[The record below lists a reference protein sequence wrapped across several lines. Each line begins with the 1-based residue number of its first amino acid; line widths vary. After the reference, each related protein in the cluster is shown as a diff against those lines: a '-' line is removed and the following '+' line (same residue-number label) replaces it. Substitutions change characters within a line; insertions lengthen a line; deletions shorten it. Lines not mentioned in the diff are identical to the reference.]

1 MISDEARAVLEKVF
15 GYPSFKDGQAQVVE
29 SLLSQRN
36 TLAVMPTGAGK
47 SICYQLPSLLFDG
60 VTLVVSP
67 LIALM
72 KDQVDALGSL
82 GVPATFINSSLKGSE
97 VKQRMLDAAA
107 GRYKLI
113 YVAPERLE
121 AEDFRQLVDKIHVSF
136 IAVDEAHCVSQWGH
150 DFRPSYR
157 KIAPFV
163 QSLPRHPL
171 VGAFTATATPEIKQD
186 IARLLSLQDANTFVT
201 GFNRDNLYFS
211 VLRGENK
218 KEFILDYLAAR
229 PNQPGIIYAA
239 TRKEVDN
246 LYEALQ
252 KNGVACGRYHAG
264 MREAERAQ
272 SQEAFLR
279 DDLLVMV
286 ATNAFGMGID
296 KSNVR
301 FVVHYNMPKNMEAY
315 YQEAGRA
322 GRDGER
328 GECIL
333 LFGPQDILLQKFLI
347 EQSVYSPKRKSHE
360 FAKLQVMADYCHTPQ
375 CLRTYI
381 LNYFGE
387 ADAPKECNNCVN
399 CLDDREAVD
408 ITTQTQMVLSCV
420 VRMKERYG
428 TVMVAE
434 VLKGSKNKKLKSFG
448 LDRLSTYGLMSEM
461 TLQEIK
467 DLIGFLTAEGYLSL
481 TEGKFPLLKLGSRAA
496 AVLRQGETVRRK
508 VQQKQEV
515 KKDDNLFA
523 QLRSLRKEIADRE
536 NIPPYVV
543 FSDATLREMSE
554 RRPADSQSLLRIN
567 GVGEKKLEKYGAHF
581 IDAINAYLQEN

>member
-1 MISDEARAVLEKVF
+1 MLAEARTVLEKVF
-15 GYPSFKDGQAQVVE
+15 GYPAFKGGQADVVE
-29 SLLSQRN
+29 SLLSANN
-36 TLAVMPTGAGK
+36 TLAIMPTGAGK
-47 SICYQLPSLLFDG
+47 SLCYQLPALLFDG
-60 VTLVVSP
+60 VTLVISP

-72 KDQVDALGSL
+72 KDQVDALGEL
-82 GVPATFINSSLKGSE
+82 GVPATLINSSLKVGE
-97 VKQRMLDAAA
+97 LRQRMQDAAN

-121 AEDFRQLVDKIHVSF
+121 AEDFQQLVSNITISF
-136 IAVDEAHCVSQWGH
+136 VAVDEAHCVSQWGH

-163 QSLPRHPL
+163 QSLPKAPL
-171 VGAFTATATPEIKQD
+171 VGAFTATATPEIKLD
-186 IARLLSLQDANTFVT
+186 IAKLLNMQNANTFVT

-218 KEFILDYLAAR
+218 KEFVLDYLAAH
-229 PNQPGIIYAA
+229 PTHSGIIYAS

-246 LYEALQ
+246 LHKALEQ
-252 KNGVACGRYHAG
+252 NGVACGRYHAG
-264 MREAERAQ
+264 MREAERAE

-279 DDLLVMV
+279 DDQLVMV

-333 LFGPQDILLQKFLI
+333 LFGSQDILLQKFLI
-347 EQSVYSPKRKSHE
+347 EQTIYSPKRKSHE
-360 FAKLQVMADYCHTPQ
+360 FAKLQVMTDYCHTSK

-387 ADAPKECNNCVN
+387 NEAPTECANCVN
-399 CLDDREAVD
+399 CLDDREAMD
-408 ITTQTQMVLSCV
+408 ITRQTQMVLSCV
-420 VRMKERYG
+420 VRMKERFG

-434 VLKGSKNKKLKSFG
+434 VLKGSQNKKVKSFG
-448 LDRLSTYGLMSEM
+448 LNQLSTYGLMADQ

-467 DLIGFLTAEGYLSL
+467 DLIGFLTAEGYLCL
-481 TEGKFPLLKLGSRAA
+481 TEGKYPLVNMGSRAA
-496 AVLRQGETVRRK
+496 AVLRQGETVWRK

-515 KKDDNLFA
+515 KQDDSLFA
-523 QLRSLRKEIADRE
+523 ALRKLRKDIADRE

-543 FSDATLREMSE
+543 FSDATLREMCE
-554 RRPADSQSLLRIN
+554 RRPVDTQSLLRIN
-567 GVGEKKLEKYGAHF
+567 GVGEKKLEKFGTAF
-581 IDAINAYLQEN
+581 IDAITTYVQGS